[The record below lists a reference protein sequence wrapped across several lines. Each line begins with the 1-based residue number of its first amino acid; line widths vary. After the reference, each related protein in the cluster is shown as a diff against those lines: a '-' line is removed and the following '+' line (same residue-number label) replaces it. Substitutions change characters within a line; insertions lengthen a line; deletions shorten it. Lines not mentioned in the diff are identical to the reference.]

1 MTDPRD
7 EALSPVKRALL
18 EIRELKAQ
26 LARSNAAL
34 HEPIAI
40 VGMALRLPGGV
51 VDAAGLADLL
61 WSGTDAIG
69 AIPPERWNLDALYD
83 ADADAPGK
91 MTTRFGG
98 FIDGVDRFDAEFFGI
113 SPREAASMD
122 PQQRLLLEVA
132 WEALE
137 DAGHAPGELAAT
149 PAGERTGVYL
159 GISNNDYGR
168 ALYRHPELID
178 PYFATGNAASV
189 ASGRLS
195 YFLGVH
201 GPAVA
206 VDTACSSSLVALHLA
221 CQGLRLN
228 ECEIALAGAVNL
240 ILTPEMNINFSKAR
254 MMAPDGRCKTFD
266 AAADGYVRG
275 EGCAVLVL
283 KRLAD
288 AQAAGDRVLAVVRGS
303 ALNQDGRSG
312 GLTAPNGPAQ
322 EAVISA
328 ALAAA
333 QVQARQIG
341 YVEAHGTG
349 TPLGDPIELGALSAV
364 LGRGR
369 DASLPLRVGSVKTNI
384 GHLEAAAGLAG
395 VAKVVLSL
403 QRAQIPPHLHF
414 TQGNPHIDWN
424 WPVQVP
430 TTTTDWPEIDG
441 RRLAGVSSFGFSGTN
456 AHVILE
462 AAPDSVRPEPVEGPA
477 RTALGLRQAQP
488 DPSTGSARTEF
499 GGVGAIDRPAHVLA
513 LSARDDA
520 ALLALARRHEARLLQ
535 QDDSVEAAD
544 LCFSA
549 NTGRSHFSHRVAL
562 TGASLDE
569 LRAGLAGLL
578 AGSDDPAI
586 ARGQVEG
593 AARPQVAFLF
603 TGQGGQYAGM
613 GRDLYDSAPVFRA
626 AMDACDAAARP
637 HLSHL
642 DRGLLDVIFTPAG
655 SGSPINETVWAQP
668 VNFAIEVSL
677 AALWRSW
684 DIEPVALLGHSLGE
698 YAAACVSGLLS
709 LEDGIKLVIARG
721 RLTHELPADGAMAAV
736 FAPEA
741 VVQAE
746 LAHGPSSLTIAAYN
760 GPEHFV
766 ISGPRN
772 AVDAAT
778 QRLEAAGVRV
788 KLLRVPHAAH
798 SALIEPV
805 LPAYRSVLET
815 VAFHEP
821 RIALV
826 SNVTGAPAGPGE
838 IGRVDYW
845 LTHMRQPVR
854 FAQAL
859 QGLLAQGITH
869 FIEVGPHPV
878 LLGMGAECAAGAE
891 VEWLPSLHRERP
903 DWTDLLAS
911 LQRLYVAG
919 ADVNWAAFDA
929 PYRRRRVALPT
940 YPFRAKRH
948 WMDIVGDGPAP
959 GVDAA
964 QRWSRVSA
972 ALSRQ
977 AERGPLDLNAASYP
991 AKWDCLARVTSAHA
1005 AHTLREAGLFLQ
1017 AGESHTLDGLMQRSG
1032 IGASYRHLVSRWLDS
1047 LADAGTLRRAGD
1059 AFVADEALA
1068 APPLAALWAEA
1079 ERLFADNQPLLA
1091 YVRHCGGLVAPV
1103 LLGRESP
1110 LETLFPGGSFE
1121 LAENLYERSAT
1132 MRYINGL
1139 AAAAFETLAA
1149 TVPASRALRVLEVG
1163 AGTGGTSSAVLAA
1176 LPAERA
1182 QYHFTDVS
1190 DVFLDRARERF
1201 AGYPFVRFG
1210 RFDMDAD
1217 PQSQGWAPGSVDA
1230 IVSAN
1235 AVHASKDLRAALKR
1249 LRELLAPGGM
1259 LVLVESTTHL
1269 PWFDMTTGLIEGW
1282 QHFADDLRGD
1292 NPLLPPARWIEAL
1305 REAGFDEASAWP
1317 PAGSPA
1323 EALGQHVIVARV
1335 PGEAM
1340 GAAVSADAAVD
1351 AAPQRA
1357 AAAPAELAQAFRQR
1371 LQDAMAGERSEL
1383 MRDFVRE
1390 RVVRVLRLDA
1400 TEAPGR
1406 ADRLMD
1412 IGFDSLM
1419 AVQLRNQLGSGLG
1432 LDKPL
1437 PATLMFDHPT
1447 IDALALHL
1455 LDRVMPKAAPV
1466 AADKTAPAGVAQ
1478 DASVEAVAAMS
1489 DAEIET
1495 LLMSRLEGS

>member
-51 VDAAGLADLL
+51 VDAAGLAELL

-168 ALYRHPELID
+168 ALYRHPALID

-254 MMAPDGRCKTFD
+254 MMAADGRCKTFD

-303 ALNQDGRSG
+303 AMNQDGRSG

-322 EAVISA
+322 EAVIRA

-333 QVQARQIG
+333 QVEARQIG

-349 TPLGDPIELGALSAV
+349 TPLGDPIEFGALSAV

-369 DASLPLRVGSVKTNI
+369 DAAQPLRVGSVKTNI

-403 QRAQIPPHLHF
+403 QRGQIPPHLHF
-414 TQGNPHIDWN
+414 KQGNPHIDWN

-430 TTTTDWPEIDG
+430 TATTDWPEIDG

-462 AAPDSVRPEPVEGPA
+462 AAPAPSLAAPPAGP
-477 RTALGLRQAQP
+477 L
-488 DPSTGSARTEF
+488 
-499 GGVGAIDRPAHVLA
+499 RPAHVLA

-520 ALLALARRHEARLLQ
+520 ALLDLARRHEARLLQ
-535 QDDSVEAAD
+535 FDESIEAAD

-549 NTGRSHFSHRVAL
+549 ATGRSHFSHRVAL
-562 TGASLDE
+562 VGTSLDE
-569 LRAGLAGLL
+569 LQAGLAGFL

-637 HLSHL
+637 HLAHL
-642 DRGLLDVIFTPAG
+642 NRGLLDVIFTPAG

-684 DIEPVALLGHSLGE
+684 GIEPVALLGHSLGE

-736 FAPEA
+736 FATEA
-741 VVQAE
+741 VVREE
-746 LAHGPSSLTIAAYN
+746 LARGPSSLTIAAYN
-760 GPEHFV
+760 GPEHLV

-778 QRLEAAGVRV
+778 QRLESAGVRV

-798 SALIEPV
+798 SALIDPV
-805 LPAYRSVLET
+805 LPAYRGVLET
-815 VAFHEP
+815 VRFHEP

-826 SNVTGAPAGPGE
+826 SNVTGAPAGPAE

-845 LTHMRQPVR
+845 LTHMREPVR

-878 LLGMGAECAAGAE
+878 LLGMGAECAGGA
-891 VEWLPSLHRERP
+891 VVDWLPSLHRERA

-948 WMDIVGDGPAP
+948 WMDVVGDSPAP
-959 GVDAA
+959 VVDAA

-1005 AHTLREAGLFLQ
+1005 AHTLREAGLFGQ
-1017 AGESHTLDGLMQRSG
+1017 AGESHTFDGLMQRSG

-1047 LADAGTLRRAGD
+1047 LVAGGVLRRAGET
-1059 AFVADEALA
+1059 FIADQALA
-1068 APPLAALWAEA
+1068 EPPLAELWAEA
-1079 ERLFADNQPLLA
+1079 ERLFTDNQPLLA
-1091 YVRHCGGLVAPV
+1091 YVRHCGALVAPV

-1149 TVPASRALRVLEVG
+1149 TVPAGRALRVLEVG

-1176 LPAERA
+1176 VPAERA
-1182 QYHFTDVS
+1182 QYQFTDVS

-1201 AGYPFVRFG
+1201 AAYPFVRFG

-1217 PQSQGWAPGSVDA
+1217 PQAQGHAPGSVDA

-1235 AVHASKDLRAALKR
+1235 AVHASKDLRAVLKR
-1249 LRELLAPGGM
+1249 LRDLLAPGGM

-1305 REAGFDEASAWP
+1305 REAGFDEAGAWP

-1335 PGEAM
+1335 PGEAV
-1340 GAAVSADAAVD
+1340 GAAVSADAALD
-1351 AAPQRA
+1351 AAPQRAA

-1371 LQDAMAGERSEL
+1371 LQDAMAGERTEL

-1400 TEAPGR
+1400 AEAPGR

-1447 IDALALHL
+1447 IDALAVHL
-1455 LDRVMPKAAPV
+1455 LDRVMPKAAVEKSVP
-1466 AADKTAPAGVAQ
+1466 AAAST
-1478 DASVEAVAAMS
+1478 ASVEAVAAMS
-1489 DAEIET
+1489 DAEIEA

>member
-51 VDAAGLADLL
+51 VDAAGLAELL

-69 AIPPERWNLDALYD
+69 PIPAERWNLDALYD

-98 FIDGVDRFDAEFFGI
+98 FVDGVDRFDAEFFGI

-178 PYFATGNAASV
+178 PYFATGNASSV

-221 CQGLRLN
+221 CQGLRLH

-322 EAVISA
+322 EAVIRA
-328 ALAAA
+328 ALASAR
-333 QVQARQIG
+333 VDARQIG
-341 YVEAHGTG
+341 YVETHGTG
-349 TPLGDPIELGALSAV
+349 TPLGDPIELGALAAV
-364 LGRGR
+364 LGAGR
-369 DASLPLRVGSVKTNI
+369 DAAQPLRVGSVKTNI

-403 QRAQIPPHLHF
+403 QRGQIPPHLHF
-414 TQGNPHIDWN
+414 TEGNPHIDWN

-430 TTTTDWPEIDG
+430 TKTTDWPEIDG

-462 AAPDSVRPEPVEGPA
+462 AAPAPSLAAPPAGP
-477 RTALGLRQAQP
+477 L
-488 DPSTGSARTEF
+488 
-499 GGVGAIDRPAHVLA
+499 RPAHVLA
-513 LSARDDA
+513 LSARDDG
-520 ALLALARRHEARLLQ
+520 ALLDLARRHEARLLQ
-535 QDDSVEAAD
+535 LDEGVEAAD

-562 TGASLDE
+562 VGASVDE
-569 LRAGLAGLL
+569 LHAGLASFL

-586 ARGQVEG
+586 ARGTLEG

-613 GRDLYDSAPVFRA
+613 GRALYDSAPVFRA
-626 AMDACDAAARP
+626 AMDACNAAAAP
-637 HLSHL
+637 HLP
-642 DRGLLDVIFTPAG
+642 RPLLDVIFTPAG

-684 DIEPVALLGHSLGE
+684 GIEPVALLGHSLGE

-709 LEDGIKLVIARG
+709 LEDGMACVIARG

-746 LAHGPSSLTIAAYN
+746 LAHGPVTLTIAAYN

-778 QRLEAAGVRV
+778 QRLEAAGIRV

-805 LPAYRSVLET
+805 LPAYRRVLET
-815 VAFHEP
+815 VSFHEP

-826 SNVTGAPAGPGE
+826 SNVTGAPAGPAE

-878 LLGMGAECAAGAE
+878 LLGMGAECAGGTD
-891 VEWLPSLHRERP
+891 VEWLPSLHRERA

-929 PYRRRRVALPT
+929 PYRRSRVALPT

-948 WMDIVGDGPAP
+948 WMDVVGESPAP
-959 GVDAA
+959 VVDAA
-964 QRWSRVSA
+964 QRWSRVST

-991 AKWDCLARVTSAHA
+991 AKWECLARVTSAHA

-1047 LADAGTLRRAGD
+1047 LVDAGTLRRDGE
-1059 AFVADEALA
+1059 AFVADHALA
-1068 APPLAALWAEA
+1068 EPPLAALWAEA

-1091 YVRHCGGLVAPV
+1091 YVRHCGSLVAPV

-1149 TVPASRALRVLEVG
+1149 TVPAGRALRVLEVG

-1176 LPAERA
+1176 LPADRA
-1182 QYHFTDVS
+1182 QYLFTDVS

-1217 PQSQGWAPGSVDA
+1217 PQPQGYAPGSVDA

-1235 AVHASKDLRAALKR
+1235 AVHASKDLRVALKR
-1249 LRELLAPGGM
+1249 LRALLAPGGV

-1292 NPLLPPARWIEAL
+1292 NPLLPPARWLEAL
-1305 REAGFDEASAWP
+1305 RDAGFDEAGAWP

-1335 PGEAM
+1335 PGDAV
-1340 GAAVSADAAVD
+1340 GAAASAVVADD
-1351 AAPQRA
+1351 APQRSA

-1371 LQDAMAGERSEL
+1371 LLDAMAGERTEL

-1390 RVVRVLRLDA
+1390 RVVRVLRLDPA
-1400 TEAPGR
+1400 DAPGR

-1455 LDRVMPKAAPV
+1455 LDRVVLKP
-1466 AADKTAPAGVAQ
+1466 APAAAGKPAPAVVAQ

-1489 DAEIET
+1489 DAEIEA

>member
-1 MTDPRD
+1 MTEPRD

-18 EIRELKAQ
+18 EIRELKAE

-40 VGMALRLPGGV
+40 VGMAMRLPGGV
-51 VDAAGLADLL
+51 VDAAGFAELL

-69 AIPPERWNLDALYD
+69 TIPAERWNLDALYD

-98 FIDGVDRFDAEFFGI
+98 FVDGVDRFDAEFFGI

-149 PAGERTGVYL
+149 PAGARTGVYL

-206 VDTACSSSLVALHLA
+206 VDTACSSSLVALHQA

-322 EAVISA
+322 EAVIRA

-333 QVQARQIG
+333 RVDARQIG
-341 YVEAHGTG
+341 YIEAHGTG

-364 LGRGR
+364 LGSGR
-369 DASLPLRVGSVKTNI
+369 DPAQPLRVGSVKTNI

-395 VAKVVLSL
+395 VIKVVLSL

-430 TTTTDWPEIDG
+430 TQATDWPEIDG

-462 AAPDSVRPEPVEGPA
+462 AAPQPSLAAPPAGP
-477 RTALGLRQAQP
+477 L
-488 DPSTGSARTEF
+488 
-499 GGVGAIDRPAHVLA
+499 RPAHVLA
-513 LSARDDA
+513 LSARDEA
-520 ALLALARRHEARLLQ
+520 ALLDLARRHEARLLQ
-535 QDDSVEAAD
+535 LDESVEAAD

-562 TGASLDE
+562 TGASVDE
-569 LRAGLAGLL
+569 LRAGLAGFL

-586 ARGQVEG
+586 ARGTLEG

-613 GRDLYDSAPVFRA
+613 GRALYDSAPVFRA
-626 AMDACDAAARP
+626 AMDACHAAAAPLLPRP
-637 HLSHL
+637 
-642 DRGLLDVIFTPAG
+642 LLDVIFTPAG
-655 SGSPINETVWAQP
+655 AHSPINETVWAQP

-684 DIEPVALLGHSLGE
+684 GIEPVALLGHSLGE
-698 YAAACVSGLLS
+698 YAAACVSGMLS
-709 LEDGIKLVIARG
+709 LEDGIKCVIERG

-746 LAHGPSSLTIAAYN
+746 LANGPAALTIAAYN

-766 ISGPRN
+766 ISGPRHL
-772 AVDAAT
+772 VDAAT

-805 LPAYRSVLET
+805 LPAYRRVLET
-815 VAFHEP
+815 VRFHEP

-826 SNVTGAPAGPGE
+826 SNVTGAPAGAAE

-878 LLGMGAECAAGAE
+878 LLGMGAECAGGAP
-891 VEWLPSLHRERP
+891 VEWLPSLHRERA

-929 PYRRRRVALPT
+929 PYGRSRVALPT
-940 YPFRAKRH
+940 YPFRARRH
-948 WMDIVGDGPAP
+948 WMDVVGENAAPA
-959 GVDAA
+959 VDAA
-964 QRWSRVSA
+964 QRWSRVST

-977 AERGPLDLNAASYP
+977 AERGPLDLNASSYP

-1005 AHTLREAGLFLQ
+1005 AHTLREAGLFLV

-1047 LADAGTLRRAGD
+1047 LVAGGMLRRAGE
-1059 AFVADEALA
+1059 AFVADQALA
-1068 APPLAALWAEA
+1068 EPPLAALWAEA

-1091 YVRHCGGLVAPV
+1091 YVRHCGSLVAPV

-1110 LETLFPGGSFE
+1110 LETLFPQGSFE

-1149 TVPASRALRVLEVG
+1149 TVPAGRALRVLEVG

-1176 LPAERA
+1176 LPADRA

-1201 AGYPFVRFG
+1201 AAYPFLRFG
-1210 RFDMDAD
+1210 RFDTDAD
-1217 PQSQGWAPGSVDA
+1217 PQAQGFAPGSVDA

-1249 LRELLAPGGM
+1249 LRGLLAPGGM

-1292 NPLLPPARWIEAL
+1292 NPLLPPARWLEAL
-1305 REAGFDEASAWP
+1305 RDAGFDEAGAWP

-1323 EALGQHVIVARV
+1323 EVLGQHVIVARV
-1335 PGEAM
+1335 PGDAV
-1340 GAAVSADAAVD
+1340 GAASTDVASE
-1351 AAPQRA
+1351 AAPQRAA

-1371 LQDAMAGERSEL
+1371 LLDAMAGERTEL

-1390 RVVRVLRLDA
+1390 RVVRVLRLDPA
-1400 TEAPGR
+1400 DAPGR

-1419 AVQLRNQLGSGLG
+1419 AVQLRNQLGGGLGLG

-1455 LDRVMPKAAPV
+1455 LDRVLPKAAVVVADQPAPV
-1466 AADKTAPAGVAQ
+1466 SN
-1478 DASVEAVAAMS
+1478 ASVEAVAAMS
-1489 DAEIET
+1489 DAEIEA

>member
-1 MTDPRD
+1 MTVPVD

-98 FIDGVDRFDAEFFGI
+98 FVDGVDRFDAEFFGI

-137 DAGHAPGELAAT
+137 DAGHAPAELAAT

-221 CQGLRLN
+221 CQGLRLR

-322 EAVISA
+322 EAVIRA
-328 ALAAA
+328 ALASA
-333 QVQARQIG
+333 QVEARQIG

-349 TPLGDPIELGALSAV
+349 TPLGDPIEFGALSAV

-369 DASLPLRVGSVKTNI
+369 AAAQPLRVGSVKTNI

-414 TQGNPHIDWN
+414 MQGNPHIDWN

-430 TTTTDWPEIDG
+430 TKTTDWPEIDG

-462 AAPDSVRPEPVEGPA
+462 AAPAPSLAAPPAGP
-477 RTALGLRQAQP
+477 L
-488 DPSTGSARTEF
+488 
-499 GGVGAIDRPAHVLA
+499 RPAHVLA

-520 ALLALARRHEARLLQ
+520 ALLDLARRHEARLLQ
-535 QDDSVEAAD
+535 LDDSIEAAD

-549 NTGRSHFSHRVAL
+549 ATGRSHFSHRVAL
-562 TGASLDE
+562 VGSSLDE
-569 LRAGLAGLL
+569 LRAGLAGFL

-603 TGQGGQYAGM
+603 TGQGGQYAAM

-637 HLSHL
+637 RLAHLQRS
-642 DRGLLDVIFTPAG
+642 LLDVVFTPAG

-684 DIEPVALLGHSLGE
+684 GIEPVALLGHSLGE

-709 LEDGIKLVIARG
+709 LEDGMKLVIARG

-736 FAPEA
+736 FAAEA

-746 LAHGPSSLTIAAYN
+746 LAHGPTALTIAAYN

-766 ISGPRN
+766 ISGPRH

-798 SALIEPV
+798 SSLIEPV

-815 VAFHEP
+815 VSFHEP

-826 SNVTGAPAGPGE
+826 SNVSGAPAGAAE
-838 IGRVDYW
+838 VGRVDYW

-878 LLGMGAECAAGAE
+878 LLGMGAECAGAEAGAA
-891 VEWLPSLHRERP
+891 VEWLPSLHRERA
-903 DWTDLLAS
+903 DWSDLLAS

-929 PYRRRRVALPT
+929 PYRRSRVALPT
-940 YPFRAKRH
+940 YPFRARRH
-948 WMDIVGDGPAP
+948 WMDVVGDSPAP

-964 QRWSRVSA
+964 QRWARVST

-1047 LADAGTLRRAGD
+1047 LVDGGVLRRAGE
-1059 AFVADEALA
+1059 AFVADQALA
-1068 APPLAALWAEA
+1068 EPPLAALWAEA
-1079 ERLFADNQPLLA
+1079 ERLFTDNAPLLA

-1149 TVPASRALRVLEVG
+1149 SVPAGRALRVLEVG

-1176 LPAERA
+1176 LPADRA
-1182 QYHFTDVS
+1182 HYQFTDVS

-1201 AGYPFVRFG
+1201 AAYPFVRFG

-1217 PQSQGWAPGSVDA
+1217 PQAQGYAPGSVDA

-1235 AVHASKDLRAALKR
+1235 AVHASKDLRVALKR

-1305 REAGFDEASAWP
+1305 REAGFDEAGAWP

-1335 PGEAM
+1335 PGEAV
-1340 GAAVSADAAVD
+1340 GAMVSDAAAD
-1351 AAPQRA
+1351 AAPQRAA

-1371 LQDAMAGERSEL
+1371 LLDAMAGERTEL

-1400 TEAPGR
+1400 ADAPGR

-1455 LDRVMPKAAPV
+1455 LDRVMPK
-1466 AADKTAPAGVAQ
+1466 TAPPATGRPAPAVVAQ
-1478 DASVEAVAAMS
+1478 DASVGAVAAMS
-1489 DAEIET
+1489 DAQIEA

>member
-1 MTDPRD
+1 
-7 EALSPVKRALL
+7 
-18 EIRELKAQ
+18 
-26 LARSNAAL
+26 
-34 HEPIAI
+34 
-40 VGMALRLPGGV
+40 
-51 VDAAGLADLL
+51 
-61 WSGTDAIG
+61 
-69 AIPPERWNLDALYD
+69 
-83 ADADAPGK
+83 
-91 MTTRFGG
+91 
-98 FIDGVDRFDAEFFGI
+98 
-113 SPREAASMD
+113 
-122 PQQRLLLEVA
+122 
-132 WEALE
+132 
-137 DAGHAPGELAAT
+137 
-149 PAGERTGVYL
+149 
-159 GISNNDYGR
+159 
-168 ALYRHPELID
+168 
-178 PYFATGNAASV
+178 
-189 ASGRLS
+189 
-195 YFLGVH
+195 
-201 GPAVA
+201 
-206 VDTACSSSLVALHLA
+206 
-221 CQGLRLN
+221 
-228 ECEIALAGAVNL
+228 
-240 ILTPEMNINFSKAR
+240 
-254 MMAPDGRCKTFD
+254 
-266 AAADGYVRG
+266 
-275 EGCAVLVL
+275 
-283 KRLAD
+283 
-288 AQAAGDRVLAVVRGS
+288 
-303 ALNQDGRSG
+303 
-312 GLTAPNGPAQ
+312 TAPNGPAQ
-322 EAVISA
+322 EAVIRA
-328 ALAAA
+328 ALASA
-333 QVQARQIG
+333 QVDARQIG

-349 TPLGDPIELGALSAV
+349 TPLGDPIEFGALAAV
-364 LGRGR
+364 LGAGR
-369 DASLPLRVGSVKTNI
+369 DAAQPLRVGSVKTNI

-403 QRAQIPPHLHF
+403 QRGQIPPHLHF

-430 TTTTDWPEIDG
+430 TKTTDWPEIDG

-462 AAPDSVRPEPVEGPA
+462 AAPRERGTPFVLSLSKDRPELVEGPA
-477 RTALGLRQAQP
+477 RAAPGLRQAQP
-488 DPSTGSARTEF
+488 DPSTGSGRTEF
-499 GGVGAIDRPAHVLA
+499 GLRQAQPERGGGADVRPAHVLA
-513 LSARDDA
+513 LSARDDG
-520 ALLALARRHEARLLQ
+520 ALLDLARRHEARLLQ
-535 QDDSVEAAD
+535 LDEGAEAAD

-562 TGASLDE
+562 AGASVDE
-569 LRAGLAGLL
+569 LHAGLAGFL

-586 ARGQVEG
+586 ARGTLEG

-613 GRDLYDSAPVFRA
+613 GRALYDSAPVFRA
-626 AMDACDAAARP
+626 AMDACNAAAAP
-637 HLSHL
+637 HLP
-642 DRGLLDVIFTPAG
+642 RPLLDVIFTPAG

-684 DIEPVALLGHSLGE
+684 GIEPVALLGHSLGE

-709 LEDGIKLVIARG
+709 LEDGMTCVIARG

-746 LAHGPSSLTIAAYN
+746 LAHGPATLTIAAYN

-778 QRLEAAGVRV
+778 QRLEAAGIRV

-805 LPAYRSVLET
+805 LPAYRRVLET
-815 VAFHEP
+815 VTFHEP

-826 SNVTGAPAGPGE
+826 SNVTGAPAGPAE

-878 LLGMGAECAAGAE
+878 LLGMGAECAGGTE
-891 VEWLPSLHRERP
+891 VEWLPSLHRERA

-929 PYRRRRVALPT
+929 PYRRSRVALPT

-948 WMDIVGDGPAP
+948 WMDIVGESAAP
-959 GVDAA
+959 VVDAA
-964 QRWSRVSA
+964 QRWSRVST

-991 AKWDCLARVTSAHA
+991 AKWECLARVTSAHA

-1047 LADAGTLRRAGD
+1047 LVDGGELRRDGE
-1059 AFVADEALA
+1059 AFVADRALA
-1068 APPLAALWAEA
+1068 EPPLAALWAEA

-1091 YVRHCGGLVAPV
+1091 YVRHCGSLVAPV

-1139 AAAAFETLAA
+1139 AAAAFESLAA
-1149 TVPASRALRVLEVG
+1149 TVPAGRALRVLEVG

-1176 LPAERA
+1176 LPADRA

-1201 AGYPFVRFG
+1201 AAYPFVRFG

-1217 PQSQGWAPGSVDA
+1217 PQPQGYAPGSVDA

-1235 AVHASKDLRAALKR
+1235 AVHASKDLRLALKR
-1249 LRELLAPGGM
+1249 LRALLAPGGV

-1292 NPLLPPARWIEAL
+1292 NPLLPPARWLEAL
-1305 REAGFDEASAWP
+1305 REAGFDEAGAWP

-1335 PGEAM
+1335 PGDAV
-1340 GAAVSADAAVD
+1340 GAAASAVVADD
-1351 AAPQRA
+1351 APQRSA
-1357 AAAPAELAQAFRQR
+1357 ATAPAELAQAFRQR
-1371 LQDAMAGERSEL
+1371 LLDAMAGERTEL

-1400 TEAPGR
+1400 ADAPGR

-1447 IDALALHL
+1447 IDALAIYL
-1455 LDRVMPKAAPV
+1455 LDRVIP
-1466 AADKTAPAGVAQ
+1466 KTAPVVADKPVQ
-1478 DASVEAVAAMS
+1478 ATAPNASVEAVAAMS
-1489 DAEIET
+1489 DAEIEA

>member
-18 EIRELKAQ
+18 EIRELKEK

-51 VDAAGLADLL
+51 VDAAGLAGLL

-69 AIPPERWNLDALYD
+69 AIPPQRWNLDALYD

-137 DAGHAPGELAAT
+137 DAGHPPGELAAT

-221 CQGLRLN
+221 CQGLRLR

-322 EAVISA
+322 EAVIRA

-333 QVQARQIG
+333 QVEARQIG

-462 AAPDSVRPEPVEGPA
+462 SAPAPSLAAPPAGP
-477 RTALGLRQAQP
+477 L
-488 DPSTGSARTEF
+488 
-499 GGVGAIDRPAHVLA
+499 RPAHVLA

-520 ALLALARRHEARLLQ
+520 ALRDLARRHEARLLQ
-535 QDDSVEAAD
+535 LDEGVEAAD

-562 TGASLDE
+562 VGTSLDE

-578 AGSDDPAI
+578 SGSDDPAI
-586 ARGQVEG
+586 VRGEVEG

-637 HLSHL
+637 HLAHL

-684 DIEPVALLGHSLGE
+684 GIEPVALLGHSLGE

-736 FAPEA
+736 FATEA
-741 VVQAE
+741 VVREE
-746 LAHGPSSLTIAAYN
+746 LARGPSSLTIAAYN
-760 GPEHFV
+760 GPEHLV

-788 KLLRVPHAAH
+788 RLLRVPHAAH

-805 LPAYRSVLET
+805 LPAYRAVLET
-815 VAFHEP
+815 VTFHEP

-826 SNVTGAPAGPGE
+826 SNVTGAPAGPAE

-845 LTHMRQPVR
+845 LAHMREPVR

-878 LLGMGAECAAGAE
+878 LLGMGAECAGGEEAD
-891 VEWLPSLHRERP
+891 WLPSLHRERA

-948 WMDIVGDGPAP
+948 WMDIVGDRPAP

-964 QRWSRVSA
+964 QRWSGVGT

-977 AERGPLDLNAASYP
+977 AERGPLDLNVASYP
-991 AKWDCLARVTSAHA
+991 AKWDCLARITSAHA

-1047 LADAGTLRRAGD
+1047 LVAGGVLRRAGD
-1059 AFVADEALA
+1059 EVVADHPLA
-1068 APPLAALWAEA
+1068 APPLAALWSEA
-1079 ERLFADNQPLLA
+1079 ERLFADNAPLLA
-1091 YVRHCGGLVAPV
+1091 YVRHCGTLVAPV

-1110 LETLFPGGSFE
+1110 LETLFPGGSFD
-1121 LAENLYERSAT
+1121 LAEALYERSAT

-1149 TVPASRALRVLEVG
+1149 TVPAGRALRVLEVG

-1217 PQSQGWAPGSVDA
+1217 PQPQGWAPGSVDA

-1235 AVHASKDLRAALKR
+1235 AVHASKDLRTALKR
-1249 LRELLAPGGM
+1249 LRGLLAPGGL

-1292 NPLLPPARWIEAL
+1292 NPLLPPARWIDAL
-1305 REAGFDEASAWP
+1305 REAGFDEAGAWP

-1323 EALGQHVIVARV
+1323 EVLGQHVIVARV
-1335 PGEAM
+1335 PGDAVGAM
-1340 GAAVSADAAVD
+1340 ASADAAVD

-1357 AAAPAELAQAFRQR
+1357 AAAAPAELAQAFRQR
-1371 LQDAMAGERSEL
+1371 LRDAMAGERSEL

-1400 TEAPGR
+1400 AEAPGR

-1447 IDALALHL
+1447 IDALAAHL
-1455 LDRVMPKAAPV
+1455 LDRVIPKAAV
-1466 AADKTAPAGVAQ
+1466 AAVEKTVPST
-1478 DASVEAVAAMS
+1478 SVEAVAAMS
-1489 DAEIET
+1489 DAEIEAW
-1495 LLMSRLEGS
+1495 LMSRSEGS

>member
-7 EALSPVKRALL
+7 EALSPVKRALI
-18 EIRELKAQ
+18 EIRELKDR

-40 VGMALRLPGGV
+40 VGMAMRLPGGV
-51 VDAAGLADLL
+51 VDAEGFAELL

-69 AIPPERWNLDALYD
+69 PIPPERWNLDALYD

-98 FIDGVDRFDAEFFGI
+98 FVDAVDRFDAEFFGI

-122 PQQRLLLEVA
+122 PQQRMLLEVA

-137 DAGHAPGELAAT
+137 DTGIAPAELGAT
-149 PAGERTGVYL
+149 PLGQRTGVYV
-159 GISNNDYGR
+159 GICNNDYGR
-168 ALYRHPELID
+168 ALYRHAELID

-195 YFLGVH
+195 YFLGVQ

-221 CQGLRLN
+221 CQGLRLG
-228 ECEIALAGAVNL
+228 ECGMALAGAVNL

-303 ALNQDGRSG
+303 AMNQDGRSG

-322 EAVISA
+322 EAVIRA

-333 QVQARQIG
+333 QVDARQIG

-349 TPLGDPIELGALSAV
+349 TPLGDPIELGALAAV

-369 DASLPLRVGSVKTNI
+369 DAAQPLQVGSVKTNI

-395 VAKVVLSL
+395 LIKVVLAL
-403 QRAQIPPHLHF
+403 QRRQIPPHLHF
-414 TQGNPHIDWN
+414 QAGNPHIDWN

-430 TTTTDWPEIDG
+430 TASTDWPEIDG

-456 AHVILE
+456 AHVIVE
-462 AAPDSVRPEPVEGPA
+462 AAPAASLAAPPVTLQRP
-477 RTALGLRQAQP
+477 THL
-488 DPSTGSARTEF
+488 
-499 GGVGAIDRPAHVLA
+499 LA

-520 ALLALARRHEARLLQ
+520 ALADLARRHEARLLQ
-535 QDDSVEAAD
+535 GEETEEAAD

-549 NTGRSHFSHRVAL
+549 NAGRSHFSHRMAV

-569 LRAGLAGLL
+569 LHAGVAAFLAGR
-578 AGSDDPAI
+578 DDPAV

-593 AARPQVAFLF
+593 AVRPQVAFLF

-613 GRDLYDSAPVFRA
+613 GRQLYDSSPVFREVL
-626 AMDACDAAARP
+626 DACDAASRP
-637 HLSHL
+637 HLPRS
-642 DRGLLDVIFTPAG
+642 LLDVIFTPAG
-655 SGSPINETVWAQP
+655 SASPINETAWAQP
-668 VNFAIEVSL
+668 VNFAIEVAL
-677 AALWRSW
+677 ATLWRSW
-684 DIEPVALLGHSLGE
+684 GIEPVALVGHSLGE
-698 YAAACVSGLLS
+698 YAAACVSGMLS
-709 LEDGIKLVIARG
+709 LEDGLRLVIERG

-736 FAPEA
+736 FAAEA

-746 LAHGPSSLTIAAYN
+746 LAHGPSALTIAAYN

-766 ISGPRN
+766 ISGPRS
-772 AVDAAT
+772 AVEAAS
-778 QRLEAAGVRV
+778 QRLEVQGVRV

-805 LPAYRSVLET
+805 LPAFRRVLET
-815 VAFHEP
+815 VTFNAP

-826 SNVTGAPAGPGE
+826 SNVTGAPAGLAEVGNA
-838 IGRVDYW
+838 DYW

-869 FIEVGPHPV
+869 FVEVGPHPV

-891 VEWLPSLHRERP
+891 VEWLPSLHRERA

-911 LQRLYVAG
+911 LQRLYVSG
-919 ADVNWAAFDA
+919 AEVDWAAFDA
-929 PYRRRRVALPT
+929 PYARRRVALPT
-940 YPFRAKRH
+940 YPFRARRH
-948 WMDIVGDGPAP
+948 WMDVVGEAPAAP
-959 GVDAA
+959 VDAG
-964 QRWSRVSA
+964 QRWQRVSS
-972 ALSRQ
+972 ALARQ

-991 AKWDCLARVTSAHA
+991 AKWECLARITTAHA
-1005 AHTLREAGLFLQ
+1005 AHALREAGQFVA
-1017 AGESHTLDGLMQRSG
+1017 AGEAQTLDGLMQRSG

-1047 LADAGTLRRAGD
+1047 LVEAGQLRRDGER
-1059 AFVADEALA
+1059 FVADRALA
-1068 APPLAALWAEA
+1068 EPPLAALWAEA
-1079 ERLFADNQPLLA
+1079 ERLFVDNQPLLA
-1091 YVRHCGGLVAPV
+1091 YVRHCGTLVAPV

-1110 LETLFPGGSFE
+1110 LETLFPQGSFE

-1139 AAAAFETLAA
+1139 AATAFETLAA
-1149 TVPASRALRVLEVG
+1149 TVPAGRALRVLEVG
-1163 AGTGGTSSAVLAA
+1163 AGTGGTSSAILSTLRAA
-1176 LPAERA
+1176 LPADRA
-1182 QYHFTDVS
+1182 QYQFTDVS

-1201 AGYPFVRFG
+1201 AAYPFLTFG
-1210 RFDMDAD
+1210 RFDMDTD
-1217 PQSQGWAPGSVDA
+1217 PQAQGYAPGSVDA

-1235 AVHASKDLRAALKR
+1235 AVHASRDLRVALKR
-1249 LRELLAPGGM
+1249 LRGLLAPGGM

-1292 NPLLPPARWIEAL
+1292 NPLLPPQRWLEAL
-1305 REAGFDEASAWP
+1305 REAGFDEAGAWP

-1335 PGEAM
+1335 PGDAV
-1340 GAAVSADAAVD
+1340 GAAAVAAGADEPRRAAV
-1351 AAPQRA
+1351 
-1357 AAAPAELAQAFRQR
+1357 AAPAEQAQR
-1371 LQDAMAGERSEL
+1371 LRERLLDAMAGERIEL

-1390 RVVRVLRLDA
+1390 RVLRVLRLDPA
-1400 TEAPGR
+1400 DAPGR
-1406 ADRLMD
+1406 SDRLMD

-1447 IDALALHL
+1447 IDALAIHL
-1455 LDRVMPKAAPV
+1455 LERMLPKAAPAPAPKAAV
-1466 AADKTAPAGVAQ
+1466 AAMTPASEA
-1478 DASVEAVAAMS
+1478 AVAAMS
-1489 DAEIET
+1489 DAEIEA